1 MMMMIR
7 SSITFCLPLIW
18 ILFVHTEEEATT
30 KIIKRD
36 SRSSSSTRKGK
47 KAEPLLLQSFNRS
60 SKTLLYTNQQRE
72 WIQPN
77 SNNCLY
83 FVSSLEAGGSNK
95 HGRSILM
102 EMGVYGMGD

>member
-1 MMMMIR
+1 MMMIIS
-7 SSITFCLPLIW
+7 SSITFCLPLIC

-36 SRSSSSTRKGK
+36 STSSSSNRKEK
-47 KAEPLLLQSFNRS
+47 KAEPLLLQSFNPS